1 MYNRIQHKLHTHTAI
16 HGLSMERVKWL
27 RERGIHKKIKSDRD
41 VKEAIRSGYLT
52 INGASPNRSLSV
64 CVQKGEWTQGWR
76 LLGSLHY
83 VNVYKDPK
91 SLLWR
96 QEKKKKRGE
105 ENVYGFLFF
114 FPFLHPRVIMDFVC
128 TRAAWY
134 PQFFFYYYFPKEKS
148 RRKCPLMLM
157 ARSPPRSHHR
167 FTTTFLSGSVYQ
179 NPGVCPL
186 AGPSTA
192 FRQSWV
198 VGRSWMYRNPFNI
211 NPTASF
217 LFIPF

>member
-1 MYNRIQHKLHTHTAI
+1 MLKKPFVLDTWQ
-16 HGLSMERVKWL
+16 SMERP
-27 RERGIHKKIKSDRD
+27 RIG
-41 VKEAIRSGYLT
+41 
-52 INGASPNRSLSV
+52 PSV

-83 VNVYKDPK
+83 VNVYKNPK
-91 SLLWR
+91 SLCC
-96 QEKKKKRGE
+96 EDKKRRRKGGRKMST
-105 ENVYGFLFF
+105 VFFFF

-179 NPGVCPL
+179 NPGVCPF
-186 AGPSTA
+186 GWT
-192 FRQSWV
+192 
-198 VGRSWMYRNPFNI
+198 I
-211 NPTASF
+211 NCLQTVLGGGAV
-217 LFIPF
+217 LNV